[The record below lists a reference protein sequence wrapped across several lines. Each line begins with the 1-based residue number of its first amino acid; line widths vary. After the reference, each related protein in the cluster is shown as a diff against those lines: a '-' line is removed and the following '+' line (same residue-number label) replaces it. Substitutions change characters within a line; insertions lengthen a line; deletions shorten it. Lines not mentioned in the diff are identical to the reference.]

1 MASQELQT
9 LLQMFSARP
18 VPATPPTLAEQRAGM
33 SAFLGA
39 NPLPADVET
48 SKVSANGVPAEW
60 FSIPSSD
67 PARVVLYL
75 HGGGYVI
82 GSNDSHREFTARV
95 ARACSGRVLSL
106 DYRLAPEHPF
116 PAAVDDAVAGYRYL
130 LGSGVKPASIVIAG
144 DSAGGGLTVATFVAL
159 KQAGEPMPAAGV
171 CLSPWVDLEGT
182 GDSMTSRDALDP
194 MVHKP
199 GLLEMAAHYLQGKN
213 ARDPLASPLYADL
226 AGLPPMLIQVG
237 TSETLFDD
245 STRLTAKAK
254 AAGIDVTLEEW
265 DEMIHVFQV
274 FPVLPEA
281 RQATEKIGTFI
292 RERTSTPVGAR

>member
-1 MASQELQT
+1 MASQEFQN

-39 NPLPADVET
+39 NPLPPDVET

-82 GSNDSHREFTARV
+82 GSIDTHREFTARL
-95 ARACSGRVLSL
+95 ARACAGRVLSL
-106 DYRLAPEHPF
+106 DYRLAPENPF
-116 PAAVDDAVAGYRYL
+116 PAAVDDAVAGYRFL
-130 LGSGVKPASIVIAG
+130 VGAGVSPSNIVIAG
-144 DSAGGGLTVATFVAL
+144 DSAGGGLTVATLLAL
-159 KQAGEPMPAAGV
+159 KQAGDALPAAGV

-182 GDSMTSRDALDP
+182 GDSMVSRDALDP

-199 GLLEMAAHYLQGKN
+199 GLQEMAAHYLQGKD

-226 AGLPPMLIQVG
+226 TGLPPLLIQVG

-245 STRLTAKAK
+245 ATRLTTKAT
-254 AAGIDVTLEEW
+254 AAGVDVTFEAY

-274 FPVLPEA
+274 FPMLPEA
-281 RQATEKIGTFI
+281 LEATAKIGKFI

>member
-1 MASQELQT
+1 VASQEFQT

-18 VPATPPTLAEQRAGM
+18 VPETPPTLAEQRAGM

-39 NPLPADVET
+39 VTLPADVQT

-60 FSIPSSD
+60 FSVPASD

-82 GSNDSHREFTARV
+82 GSIDTHREFTARV
-95 ARACSGRVLSL
+95 ARACAGRVLSL
-106 DYRLAPEHPF
+106 DYRLAPENPF

-130 LGSGVKPASIVIAG
+130 LASNVNPSGIVIAG
-144 DSAGGGLTVATFVAL
+144 DSAGGGLTVATLVAL
-159 KQAGEPMPAAGV
+159 KQAGEPMPAAGI

-182 GDSMTSRDALDP
+182 GDSMTSRDAVDP

-199 GLLEMAAHYLQGKN
+199 ALQEMAAHYLQGKN
-213 ARDPLASPLYADL
+213 VREPLASPLYADL
-226 AGLPPMLIQVG
+226 AGLPPLLVHVG

-254 AAGIDVTLEEW
+254 AAGVDVTFEAW

-274 FPVLPEA
+274 FPTLPEA
-281 RQATEKIGTFI
+281 LKATEKIGKFI